1 MSTFSSINGTLKFDP
16 PYKGYAALLGLT
28 VQSYVVVCGEVDCL
42 MMTQAY
48 FGGILVDL
56 NQSNCCEF
64 AKYGAKTIVNRL
76 LRPY

>member
-1 MSTFSSINGTLKFDP
+1 MKFEP
-16 PYKGYAALLGLT
+16 PYKGFAALLGHNM
-28 VQSYVVVCGEVDCL
+28 QSYAVACGEVDCL
-42 MMTQAY
+42 RMTQSY
-48 FGGILVDL
+48 FGGILADL

>member
-1 MSTFSSINGTLKFDP
+1 M
-16 PYKGYAALLGLT
+16 
-28 VQSYVVVCGEVDCL
+28 QSYVVVCGEVDCL